1 MKNLNRLKS
10 SWAFSPITVRRA
22 TFRDISGILALKSR
36 LTGLSLPWGE
46 RELFSQISF
55 FPEGQFVAETT
66 RDKKIVGTLGTL
78 VIFRLDYSLL
88 AKWRDLTANGTFRNH
103 DREHGKTLFRSH
115 LVIDPAF
122 DGTPVMRDLLCQNEL
137 KIAEQLGMERI
148 RTGLRFK
155 DYYLFHHLGPGEY
168 FRQVEQGIIG
178 DSWINQTLDRGF
190 KALALVGQYYPQD
203 WRSDGN
209 AVIAQLDLHSRES
222 RRADP
227 IPIISTSRP
236 RIVA

>member
-10 SWAFSPITVRRA
+10 SWALAPITVRRA
-22 TFRDISGILALKSR
+22 TYRDFNGILALKSR
-36 LTGLSLPWGE
+36 ITGISLPWGE
-46 RELFSQISF
+46 RELLSQISS

-66 RDKKIVGTLGTL
+66 RDRKIVGALGTL

-88 AKWRDLTANGTFRNH
+88 AKWRDLTADGTFRNH
-103 DREHGKTLFRSH
+103 DQEHGKTLFRSH

-122 DGTPVMRDLLCQNEL
+122 DGTPTMRDLLCQTEL
-137 KIAEQLGMERI
+137 KIAEQLGMDRI
-148 RTGLRFK
+148 RAGLRFK

-190 KALALVGQYYPQD
+190 KALALVCQYYPQD

-209 AVIAQLDLHSRES
+209 AVVAQLDLHALKSKTVVPPILFE
-222 RRADP
+222 RAP
-227 IPIISTSRP
+227 G
-236 RIVA
+236 IVA